1 VAYPHSKVKEIVM
14 PLSPAAARQPIHH
27 RSINCKGYQRE
38 DGLWDIEAHLRDNK
52 FVPFHTQT
60 RGDLSPEDAV
70 HDMWIRLTVDDEYL
84 IHDLE
89 AVIDAS
95 PFVVCPE
102 ITQRFQLL
110 KGLRIGAG
118 WNKMLK
124 ELLGDVKGCTHLVEL
139 FGPLATT
146 AFQTI
151 YPQTRA
157 KHQQELEAHPNKKPI
172 LIDSCHAFDSKGVVV
187 KQYFPKFYTGKQLEE
202 ELSSQ

>member
-1 VAYPHSKVKEIVM
+1 M

-70 HDMWIRLTVDDEYL
+70 HDMWIRITVDDDYL

-102 ITQRFQLL
+102 ITSRFQLL

-124 ELLGDVKGCTHLVEL
+124 ELLGDVLHPFGGTVWAFGNHCISNHL
-139 FGPLATT
+139 PTNPR
-146 AFQTI
+146 QTSARVRS
-151 YPQTRA
+151 T
-157 KHQQELEAHPNKKPI
+157 
-172 LIDSCHAFDSKGVVV
+172 
-187 KQYFPKFYTGKQLEE
+187 
-202 ELSSQ
+202 SQ